1 LNCIPRALDWGS
13 KEELNDRDRPFV
25 PSLIIVS
32 PSVIVNWSIE
42 IQNVE
47 YFSVSVFQ
55 NKDHTIA
62 LERTRNGM
70 DDVNCFV
77 YRYSYKTAASRWW
90 RIFAGSLFVN
100 DEYHEYIN
108 GKLQLNEKIE
118 ELLKT
123 SNNPLLRWIRIVM
136 LVNLVQ
142 AGVLD
147 FKKSFNTYISRSIM
161 IARCVFQ
168 T

>member
-1 LNCIPRALDWGS
+1 
-13 KEELNDRDRPFV
+13 
-25 PSLIIVS
+25 
-32 PSVIVNWSIE
+32 
-42 IQNVE
+42 
-47 YFSVSVFQ
+47 
-55 NKDHTIA
+55 
-62 LERTRNGM
+62 M
-70 DDVNCFV
+70 
-77 YRYSYKTAASRWW
+77 
-90 RIFAGSLFVN
+90 N

-108 GKLQLNEKIE
+108 GKLKLNEKIE

-123 SNNPLLRWIRIVM
+123 SNNPLMRLIGIVM

-161 IARCVFQ
+161 IAMCVFQ